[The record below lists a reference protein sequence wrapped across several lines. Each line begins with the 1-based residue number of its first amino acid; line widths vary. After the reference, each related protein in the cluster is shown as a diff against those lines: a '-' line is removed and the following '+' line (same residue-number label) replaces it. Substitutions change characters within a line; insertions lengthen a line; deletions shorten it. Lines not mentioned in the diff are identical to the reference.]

1 MTNYSIDPIYEI
13 RKHLWAEIVDNEIL
27 DPSNYYID
35 NIGSEV
41 IPILPVQQVAEMNQF
56 LSGKTHIVY
65 DKISTSYEDNWMI
78 CTEKMLFSIYSIDYS
93 EINTIRNLMIDVF
106 RRMDDS
112 ARDLN
117 ASKTT
122 DKIIFHSTYIAEI
135 TPTDPSTELQ
145 GFLSSDVV
153 LEVKYSRTTGQL
165 GRFD

>member
-13 RKHLWAEIVDNEIL
+13 RKHLWTEIVDNEIL
-27 DPSNYYID
+27 DPSDYYID
-35 NIGSEV
+35 NLGSEV
-41 IPILPVQQVAEMNQF
+41 IPILPVQQIAEMNQF

>member
-78 CTEKMLFSIYSIDYS
+78 CTEKMLFSIYSTDYS